1 MDIFVE
7 LWKNTQKSLKIH
19 AKYEKICAFLVG
31 HNFVGIILCSDYARW
46 HNIMLHY
53 ALRHNIMLCD
63 YAVMLCDYA
72 EI

>member
-31 HNFVGIILCSDYARW
+31 HNFVGIILCSDYAR
-46 HNIMLHY
+46 
-53 ALRHNIMLCD
+53 RHNIML
-63 YAVMLCDYA
+63 
-72 EI
+72 